1 MNGRGDCAVADHRR
15 SLGAATF
22 CRSKAGNVAAMA
34 AQAWF
39 SLDQVDVAPGSTVV
53 LQLTVV
59 NLADTTDSFVI
70 TPSGLAAAWTTI
82 EPATLTMFGGTQ
94 QVVAVEVRPPLLP
107 STTAGPMLLSVRIV
121 PHSDP
126 DDVRGAET
134 TIVIGGSQSRRL
146 DVLQPAQRGRKRAT
160 FEMMLE
166 NRGNTP
172 ASCRLRVID
181 PSGRVEGEF
190 DPPAAGVEPGA
201 STLIRLKLRTKGLQ
215 WERRARTL
223 PFRIDADQIGSP
235 TATAEATFV
244 QVPMVP
250 ERLVGR
256 LVAIGGVLALIA
268 AAWFTVVKPAIR
280 DAADDAVADA
290 QVAVA
295 STIVTGPT
303 NPPGPTTP
311 GDTTPPTV
319 ITAVDDS
326 GQPTVIPFAPVA
338 AQGETIEQRF
348 AVPAGQVL
356 HVTDLI
362 VQNPNADQGTL
373 TIQRNE
379 VVLFTYRL
387 DNIFSDVGVPLV
399 TPIEF
404 VTGQDV
410 VVVITCV
417 GIGDQTVG
425 TCNPKVIASGVLLIA

>member
-1 MNGRGDCAVADHRR
+1 
-15 SLGAATF
+15 
-22 CRSKAGNVAAMA
+22 MA

-59 NLADTTDSFVI
+59 NLADTTDAFVL

-82 EPATLTMFGGTQ
+82 EPATLTLFGGTQ
-94 QVVAVEVRPPLLP
+94 QVVAVEVRPPMLP
-107 STTAGPMLLSVRIV
+107 STTAGPTLLAVRIV

-134 TIVIGGSQSRRL
+134 TIVIGGSHSRRL
-146 DVLQPAQRGRKRAT
+146 DVLQPAQRGRLGAT

-172 ASCRLRVID
+172 ASCRLRVVD

-223 PFRIDADQIGSP
+223 PFRIDADQTGSP

-256 LVAIGGVLALIA
+256 AIASVAALAVIA
-268 AAWFTVVKPAIR
+268 ASWFTLVKPAIR
-280 DAADDAVADA
+280 DAADDAVAEA
-290 QVAVA
+290 QPASASTVTRGPDDTGSTNNTVA
-295 STIVTGPT
+295 STLVPII
-303 NPPGPTTP
+303 
-311 GDTTPPTV
+311 DT
-319 ITAVDDS
+319 
-326 GQPTVIPFAPVA
+326 GQPTAIPFAPIA
-338 AQGETIEQRF
+338 AQGETVEQRY

-356 HVTDLI
+356 RVTDLI

-387 DNIFSDVGVPLV
+387 DNIFSDASVPLV

-404 VTGQDV
+404 LTGQDLVIV
-410 VVVITCV
+410 VTCV
-417 GIGDQTVG
+417 GVGDQTVG
-425 TCNPKVIASGVLLIA
+425 SCAPKVIASGVLISG

>member
-1 MNGRGDCAVADHRR
+1 
-15 SLGAATF
+15 
-22 CRSKAGNVAAMA
+22 MA

-59 NLADTTDSFVI
+59 NLADTTDAFVL

-82 EPATLTMFGGTQ
+82 EPATLTLFGGTQ

-107 STTAGPMLLSVRIV
+107 STTAGPTLLSVRIV
-121 PHSDP
+121 PNSDP

-134 TIVIGGSQSRRL
+134 TVVIGGSHSRRL
-146 DVLQPAQRGRKRAT
+146 DVLQPAQRGRHGAT

-166 NRGNTP
+166 NRGNTS

-201 STLIRLKLRTKGLQ
+201 STLIRLKLRAQGLQ

-223 PFRIDADQIGSP
+223 PFRIDADQTGCP

-244 QVPMVP
+244 QIPMVP
-250 ERLVGR
+250 ERMFGR
-256 LVAIGGVLALIA
+256 VIA
-268 AAWFTVVKPAIR
+268 AAGILAVIALSWVTVVHPAIR
-280 DAADDAVADA
+280 DAAADAVNDLQPATA
-290 QVAVA
+290 ITVPSNPQNTSNSGNTVATLA
-295 STIVTGPT
+295 PT
-303 NPPGPTTP
+303 NN
-311 GDTTPPTV
+311 D
-319 ITAVDDS
+319 
-326 GQPTVIPFAPVA
+326 GQPTAIPFAPSA
-338 AQGETIEQRF
+338 AQGETIEQRY
-348 AVPAGQVL
+348 AVPAGQIL
-356 HVTDLI
+356 HLTDLI
-362 VQNPNADQGTL
+362 VQNPNADQGSL

-387 DNIFSDVGVPLV
+387 DNIFGDVVVPLV

-404 VTGQDV
+404 LSGQDLVIV
-410 VVVITCV
+410 VTCGGV
-417 GIGDQTVG
+417 GDQTVG
-425 TCNPKVIASGVLLIA
+425 TCAPKVIASGLLLVG

>member
-1 MNGRGDCAVADHRR
+1 M
-15 SLGAATF
+15 
-22 CRSKAGNVAAMA
+22 AGNVAAMA

-53 LQLTVV
+53 LQMTVV
-59 NLADTTDSFVI
+59 NLADSTDAFVL

-82 EPATLTMFGGTQ
+82 EPATLTLFGGTQ
-94 QVVAVEVRPPLLP
+94 QVVAVEVRPPMLP
-107 STTAGPMLLSVRIV
+107 STTAGPTLLAVRIV

-134 TIVIGGSQSRRL
+134 TIVIGASHSRRL
-146 DVLQPAQRGRKRAT
+146 DVLQPAQRGRHGAT

-223 PFRIDADQIGSP
+223 PFRIDADQTGSP

-250 ERLVGR
+250 ERLIGR
-256 LVAIGGVLALIA
+256 LVATAAVLAVIA
-268 AAWFTVVKPAIR
+268 ACWFTIVKPAIR
-280 DAADDAVADA
+280 DAADDAVAQA
-290 QVAVA
+290 QPASGSTIAIGPDDTGPTDDAVA
-295 STIVTGPT
+295 STLAPIDNT
-303 NPPGPTTP
+303 
-311 GDTTPPTV
+311 
-319 ITAVDDS
+319 
-326 GQPTVIPFAPVA
+326 GQPTAIPFAPLA
-338 AQGETIEQRF
+338 AQGETVEQRY

-356 HVTDLI
+356 RVTDLI

-404 VTGQDV
+404 LTGQDLV
-410 VVVITCV
+410 VVVTCV
-417 GIGDQTVG
+417 GVGDQTVG
-425 TCNPKVIASGVLLIA
+425 SCAPKVTASGVLITG

>member
-1 MNGRGDCAVADHRR
+1 
-15 SLGAATF
+15 
-22 CRSKAGNVAAMA
+22 MA

-39 SLDQVDVAPGSTVV
+39 SVDQVDVAPGSAVV

-59 NLADTTDSFVI
+59 NLADTTDAFVL
-70 TPSGLAAAWTTI
+70 TPSGMAAAWTTI
-82 EPATLTMFGGTQ
+82 EPATLTLFGGTQ
-94 QVVAVEVRPPLLP
+94 QVVAVEVRPPMLP
-107 STTAGPMLLSVRIV
+107 STTAGPTLLSVRIV

-134 TIVIGGSQSRRL
+134 TIVIGGSHSRRL
-146 DVLQPAQRGRKRAT
+146 DVLQPAQRGRLGAT

-201 STLIRLKLRTKGLQ
+201 STLIRLKLRAKGLQ

-223 PFRIDADQIGSP
+223 PFRIDADQTGSP
-235 TATAEATFV
+235 TATTEATFV

-250 ERLVGR
+250 ERVVGR
-256 LVAIGGVLALIA
+256 LIAAAGVLALIA
-268 AAWFTVVKPAIR
+268 LCWVAVVRPAIR
-280 DAADDAVADA
+280 DAAEDAVGDLQPAS
-290 QVAVA
+290 A
-295 STIVTGPT
+295 STIATGIT
-303 NPPGPTTP
+303 NP
-311 GDTTPPTV
+311 GDTVAPTLAP
-319 ITAVDDS
+319 IDDE
-326 GQPTVIPFAPVA
+326 GQPTLIPFAPIA
-338 AQGETIEQRF
+338 AQGETVEQRY

-356 HVTDLI
+356 HLTDLI
-362 VQNPNADQGTL
+362 VQNPNGDQGSL

-387 DNIFSDVGVPLV
+387 DNIFSDVFVPLV

-404 VTGQDV
+404 LTGQDLIIIV
-410 VVVITCV
+410 TCV
-417 GIGDQTVG
+417 GVGDQTVG
-425 TCNPKVIASGVLLIA
+425 TCAPKVTASGLLLTA

>member
-1 MNGRGDCAVADHRR
+1 
-15 SLGAATF
+15 
-22 CRSKAGNVAAMA
+22 MA

-59 NLADTTDSFVI
+59 NLADTTDAFVL
-70 TPSGLAAAWTTI
+70 TPSGMAAAWTTI
-82 EPATLTMFGGTQ
+82 EPATLTLFGGTQ
-94 QVVAVEVRPPLLP
+94 QVVAVEVRPPMLP
-107 STTAGPMLLSVRIV
+107 STTAGPTLLSVRIV

-134 TIVIGGSQSRRL
+134 TIVIGGSHSRRL
-146 DVLQPAQRGRKRAT
+146 DVLQPAQRGRHGAT

-172 ASCRLRVID
+172 ASCRLHVVD

-223 PFRIDADQIGSP
+223 PFRIDADQTGSP
-235 TATAEATFV
+235 TATAEATFI

-250 ERLVGR
+250 ERLIGR
-256 LVAIGGVLALIA
+256 LIAAAGVLALVA
-268 AAWFTVVKPAIR
+268 AGWFAVVKPAIR
-280 DAADDAVADA
+280 DAADDAVAEARPTVD
-290 QVAVA
+290 
-295 STIVTGPT
+295 STVDSRVTGPTGPT
-303 NPPGPTTP
+303 NP
-311 GDTTPPTV
+311 GDTSASTVPTV
-319 ITAVDDS
+319 VDTD
-326 GQPTVIPFAPVA
+326 GQPTAIPFAPIA
-338 AQGETIEQRF
+338 GQGETIEQRY
-348 AVPAGQVL
+348 AVPAGQLL

-404 VTGQDV
+404 VTGQDLV
-410 VVVITCV
+410 IVITCV
-417 GIGDQTVG
+417 GVGDQTVG
-425 TCNPKVIASGVLLIA
+425 TCAPKVTASGVLLAG

>member
-1 MNGRGDCAVADHRR
+1 
-15 SLGAATF
+15 
-22 CRSKAGNVAAMA
+22 MA

-53 LQLTVV
+53 LQMTVV
-59 NLADTTDSFVI
+59 NLADTTDAFVL

-82 EPATLTMFGGTQ
+82 EPATLTLFGGTQ
-94 QVVAVEVRPPLLP
+94 QVVAVEVRPPMLP
-107 STTAGPMLLSVRIV
+107 STTAGPTLLAVRIV

-134 TIVIGGSQSRRL
+134 TIVIGGSHSRRL
-146 DVLQPAQRGRKRAT
+146 DVLQPAQRGRLGAT

-223 PFRIDADQIGSP
+223 PFRIDADQTGSP

-244 QVPMVP
+244 QMPMVP

-256 LVAIGGVLALIA
+256 LVAAVGALAVIA
-268 AAWFTVVKPAIR
+268 ACWVTIVKPAIR
-280 DAADDAVADA
+280 DAADDAVAQA
-290 QVAVA
+290 RQATGSTVANPDD
-295 STIVTGPT
+295 TGPT
-303 NPPGPTTP
+303 NDSVASTL
-311 GDTTPPTV
+311 PTV
-319 ITAVDDS
+319 DT
-326 GQPTVIPFAPVA
+326 GQPTAIPFAPIA
-338 AQGETIEQRF
+338 AQGETVEQRY

-356 HVTDLI
+356 QVTDLI

-387 DNIFSDVGVPLV
+387 DNIFGDVGVPLV

-404 VTGQDV
+404 LTGQDLVIV
-410 VVVITCV
+410 VTCV
-417 GIGDQTVG
+417 GVGDQTVG
-425 TCNPKVIASGVLLIA
+425 SCAPKVIASGLLLTA

>member
-1 MNGRGDCAVADHRR
+1 M
-15 SLGAATF
+15 
-22 CRSKAGNVAAMA
+22 AGNVAAMA

-39 SLDQVDVAPGSTVV
+39 SQDQVDVAPGTTVV
-53 LQLTVV
+53 LQMTVV
-59 NLADTTDSFVI
+59 NLADTTDAFVL

-82 EPATLTMFGGTQ
+82 EPATLTLFGGTQ
-94 QVVAVEVRPPLLP
+94 QVVAVEVRPPMLP
-107 STTAGPMLLSVRIV
+107 STTAGPTLLPVRIV

-134 TIVIGGSQSRRL
+134 TIVIGSSQSRRL
-146 DVLQPAQRGRKRAT
+146 DVLQPAQRGRRGAT

-201 STLIRLKLRTKGLQ
+201 STLIRLKLRTKGMQ

-223 PFRIDADQIGSP
+223 PFRIDADQTGSP

-244 QVPMVP
+244 QVPIVP
-250 ERLVGR
+250 ERMVGR
-256 LVAIGGVLALIA
+256 LVAAAGALALIA
-268 AAWFTVVKPAIR
+268 ACWFTVVKPAIR
-280 DAADDAVADA
+280 DAADEAVKDA
-290 QVAVA
+290 QPTAATTPNTNPDNTGQTNQTVA
-295 STIVTGPT
+295 STLVPIV
-303 NPPGPTTP
+303 N
-311 GDTTPPTV
+311 D
-319 ITAVDDS
+319 
-326 GQPTVIPFAPVA
+326 GQPTAIPFSPIA
-338 AQGETIEQRF
+338 AQGETIEQRYS
-348 AVPAGQVL
+348 VPAGQVL
-356 HVTDLI
+356 QVTDLI

-404 VTGQDV
+404 LTGQDLV
-410 VVVITCV
+410 VVVSCV
-417 GIGDQTVG
+417 GVGDQTVG
-425 TCNPKVIASGVLLIA
+425 TCAPKVTASGVLLTG

>member
-1 MNGRGDCAVADHRR
+1 
-15 SLGAATF
+15 
-22 CRSKAGNVAAMA
+22 MA

-59 NLADTTDSFVI
+59 NLADTTDAFVL

-82 EPATLTMFGGTQ
+82 EPATLTLFGGTQ

-107 STTAGPMLLSVRIV
+107 STTAGPTLLSVRIV
-121 PHSDP
+121 PNSDP

-134 TIVIGGSQSRRL
+134 TVVIGGSHSRRL
-146 DVLQPAQRGRKRAT
+146 DVLQPAQRGRHGAT

-166 NRGNTP
+166 NRGNTS

-201 STLIRLKLRTKGLQ
+201 STLIRLKLRAQGLQ

-223 PFRIDADQIGSP
+223 PFRIDADQTGCP

-250 ERLVGR
+250 ERLFGR
-256 LVAIGGVLALIA
+256 VIA
-268 AAWFTVVKPAIR
+268 AAGILAVIAVGWVTVVRPAIR
-280 DAADDAVADA
+280 DAATDAVNDLQPATAITVPSNPQNTSNTGDT
-290 QVAVA
+290 VATLA
-295 STIVTGPT
+295 PT
-303 NPPGPTTP
+303 NN
-311 GDTTPPTV
+311 D
-319 ITAVDDS
+319 
-326 GQPTVIPFAPVA
+326 GQPTAIPFAPSA
-338 AQGETIEQRF
+338 AQGETIEQRY
-348 AVPAGQVL
+348 AVPAGQIL
-356 HVTDLI
+356 HLTDLI
-362 VQNPNADQGTL
+362 VQNPNADQGSL

-387 DNIFSDVGVPLV
+387 DNIFGDVVVPLV

-404 VTGQDV
+404 LSGQDLVIV
-410 VVVITCV
+410 VTCGGV
-417 GIGDQTVG
+417 GDQTVG
-425 TCNPKVIASGVLLIA
+425 TCAPKVIASGLLLVG

>member
-1 MNGRGDCAVADHRR
+1 M
-15 SLGAATF
+15 
-22 CRSKAGNVAAMA
+22 
-34 AQAWF
+34 
-39 SLDQVDVAPGSTVV
+39 

-59 NLADTTDSFVI
+59 NLADTTDAFVL
-70 TPSGLAAAWTTI
+70 TPSGMAAAWTTI
-82 EPATLTMFGGTQ
+82 EPATLTLFGGTQ
-94 QVVAVEVRPPLLP
+94 QVVAVEVRPPMLP
-107 STTAGPMLLSVRIV
+107 STTAGPNLLSVRIV

-134 TIVIGGSQSRRL
+134 TIVIGGSHSRRL
-146 DVLQPAQRGRKRAT
+146 DVLQPAQRGRLGAT

-201 STLIRLKLRTKGLQ
+201 STLIRLKLRAKGLQ

-223 PFRIDADQIGSP
+223 PFRIDADQTGSP

-250 ERLVGR
+250 ERVVGR
-256 LVAIGGVLALIA
+256 LIAAAGVLALIA
-268 AAWFTVVKPAIR
+268 LCWVAVVRPAIR
-280 DAADDAVADA
+280 DAADEAVGDLQPAT
-290 QVAVA
+290 A
-295 STIVTGPT
+295 STISTGIT
-303 NPPGPTTP
+303 NP
-311 GDTTPPTV
+311 GDTVAPTLAP
-319 ITAVDDS
+319 IDDE
-326 GQPTVIPFAPVA
+326 GQPTLIPFAPIA
-338 AQGETIEQRF
+338 AQGETIEQRY

-356 HVTDLI
+356 HLTDLI
-362 VQNPNADQGTL
+362 VQNPNTDQGSL

-387 DNIFSDVGVPLV
+387 DNIFSDVFVPLV

-404 VTGQDV
+404 LTGQDLIIIV
-410 VVVITCV
+410 TCV
-417 GIGDQTVG
+417 GVGDQTVG
-425 TCNPKVIASGVLLIA
+425 TCAPKVTASGLLLTA

>member
-1 MNGRGDCAVADHRR
+1 
-15 SLGAATF
+15 
-22 CRSKAGNVAAMA
+22 MA

-53 LQLTVV
+53 LQMTVV
-59 NLADTTDSFVI
+59 NLADTTDAFVL

-82 EPATLTMFGGTQ
+82 EPATLTLFGGTQ
-94 QVVAVEVRPPLLP
+94 QVVAVEVRPPMLP
-107 STTAGPMLLSVRIV
+107 STTAGPTLLSVRIV

-134 TIVIGGSQSRRL
+134 TIVIGGSHSRRL
-146 DVLQPAQRGRKRAT
+146 DVLQPAQRGRIGAT

-223 PFRIDADQIGSP
+223 PFRIDADQTGSP

-250 ERLVGR
+250 ERLVGG
-256 LVAIGGVLALIA
+256 LVAAVGVLALIA
-268 AAWFTVVKPAIR
+268 AAWFAIVKPAIH
-280 DAADDAVADA
+280 DAADEAATEILSDGV
-290 QVAVA
+290 VVM
-295 STIVTGPT
+295 T
-303 NPPGPTTP
+303 PGPLNTDPDNTGETNNTVSP
-311 GDTTPPTV
+311 TAPPV
-319 ITAVDDS
+319 VDE
-326 GQPTVIPFAPVA
+326 GQPTAIPFAPIA

-348 AVPAGQVL
+348 AVPAGQIL

-404 VTGQDV
+404 LPGQDLV
-410 VVVITCV
+410 VVVTCV
-417 GIGDQTVG
+417 GVGDQTVG
-425 TCNPKVIASGVLLIA
+425 SCAPRVTASGVLLTS

>member
-1 MNGRGDCAVADHRR
+1 
-15 SLGAATF
+15 
-22 CRSKAGNVAAMA
+22 MA

-39 SLDQVDVAPGSTVV
+39 SVDQVDVAPGSAVV

-59 NLADTTDSFVI
+59 NLADTTDAFVL
-70 TPSGLAAAWTTI
+70 TPSGMAAAWTTI
-82 EPATLTMFGGTQ
+82 EPATLTLFGGTQ
-94 QVVAVEVRPPLLP
+94 QVVAVEVRPPMLP
-107 STTAGPMLLSVRIV
+107 STTAGPTLLSVRIV

-134 TIVIGGSQSRRL
+134 TIVIGGSHSRRL
-146 DVLQPAQRGRKRAT
+146 DVLQPAQRGRLGAT

-201 STLIRLKLRTKGLQ
+201 STLIRLKLRAKGLQ

-223 PFRIDADQIGSP
+223 PFRIDADQTGSP
-235 TATAEATFV
+235 TATTEATFV

-250 ERLVGR
+250 ERVVGR
-256 LVAIGGVLALIA
+256 LIAAAGVLALIA
-268 AAWFTVVKPAIR
+268 LCWVAVVRPAIR
-280 DAADDAVADA
+280 DAAEDAVGDLQPAS
-290 QVAVA
+290 A
-295 STIVTGPT
+295 STISTGIT
-303 NPPGPTTP
+303 NP
-311 GDTTPPTV
+311 GDTVAPTLAP
-319 ITAVDDS
+319 IDDK
-326 GQPTVIPFAPVA
+326 GQPTLIPFAPLA
-338 AQGETIEQRF
+338 AQGETIEQRY

-356 HVTDLI
+356 HLTDLI
-362 VQNPNADQGTL
+362 VQNPNGDQGSL

-387 DNIFSDVGVPLV
+387 DNIFSDVFVPLV

-404 VTGQDV
+404 LTGQDLIIIV
-410 VVVITCV
+410 TCV
-417 GIGDQTVG
+417 GVGDQTVG
-425 TCNPKVIASGVLLIA
+425 TCAPKVTASGLLLTA

>member
-1 MNGRGDCAVADHRR
+1 
-15 SLGAATF
+15 
-22 CRSKAGNVAAMA
+22 MA

-39 SLDQVDVAPGSTVV
+39 ALDQVDVAPGSTVV
-53 LQLTVV
+53 LQMTVV
-59 NLADTTDSFVI
+59 NLADTTDAFVL

-82 EPATLTMFGGTQ
+82 EPATLTLFGGTQ
-94 QVVAVEVRPPLLP
+94 QVVAVEVRPPMLP
-107 STTAGPMLLSVRIV
+107 STTAGPTLLAVRIV

-134 TIVIGGSQSRRL
+134 TIVIGGSHSRRL
-146 DVLQPAQRGRKRAT
+146 DVLQPAQRGRHGAT

-172 ASCRLRVID
+172 ASCRLRVVD

-223 PFRIDADQIGSP
+223 PFRIDADQTGSP

-256 LVAIGGVLALIA
+256 LVAAAGALALVA
-268 AAWFTVVKPAIR
+268 ACWFTIVKPAIR
-280 DAADDAVADA
+280 NAADDAVAQA
-290 QVAVA
+290 RPATGSTVAGPA
-295 STIVTGPT
+295 DTGPT
-303 NPPGPTTP
+303 N
-311 GDTTPPTV
+311 DTVATLVPV
-319 ITAVDDS
+319 IDT
-326 GQPTVIPFAPVA
+326 GQPTAIPFAPIA
-338 AQGETIEQRF
+338 AQGATVEQRY

-373 TIQRNE
+373 TIQRND

-404 VTGQDV
+404 LTGQDLV
-410 VVVITCV
+410 VVVICV
-417 GIGDQTVG
+417 GVGDQTVG
-425 TCNPKVIASGVLLIA
+425 SCAPKVIASGVLLTG

>member
-1 MNGRGDCAVADHRR
+1 MAGIVAP
-15 SLGAATF
+15 
-22 CRSKAGNVAAMA
+22 MA

-39 SLDQVDVAPGSTVV
+39 SVDQVDVAPGSAVV

-59 NLADTTDSFVI
+59 NLADKTDAFVL
-70 TPSGLAAAWTTI
+70 TPSGMAAAWTTI
-82 EPATLTMFGGTQ
+82 EPATLTLFGGTQ
-94 QVVAVEVRPPLLP
+94 QVVAVEVRPPMLP
-107 STTAGPMLLSVRIV
+107 STTAGPTLLSVRIV

-134 TIVIGGSQSRRL
+134 TIVIGSSHSRRL
-146 DVLQPAQRGRKRAT
+146 DVLQPAQRGRLGAT

-190 DPPAAGVEPGA
+190 DPPSAGVEPGA
-201 STLIRLKLRTKGLQ
+201 STLIRLKLRSKGLQ

-223 PFRIDADQIGSP
+223 PFRIDADQTGSP

-250 ERLVGR
+250 ERVVGR
-256 LVAIGGVLALIA
+256 LIATVGVLALIA
-268 AAWFTVVKPAIR
+268 LCWVAVVRPAIR
-280 DAADDAVADA
+280 DAAEDAVGDLQPAT
-290 QVAVA
+290 A
-295 STIVTGPT
+295 STIPTVT
-303 NPPGPTTP
+303 NP
-311 GDTTPPTV
+311 GDTAPATTLP
-319 ITAVDDS
+319 VDGE
-326 GQPTVIPFAPVA
+326 GQPTAIPFAPTA
-338 AQGETIEQRF
+338 AQGETIEQRYV
-348 AVPAGQVL
+348 VPAGQVL

-362 VQNPNADQGTL
+362 VQNPNADQGSL

-404 VTGQDV
+404 LNGQDLVIV
-410 VVVITCV
+410 VTCV
-417 GIGDQTVG
+417 GVGDQTVG
-425 TCNPKVIASGVLLIA
+425 TCAPKVTASGLLLTA

>member
-1 MNGRGDCAVADHRR
+1 M
-15 SLGAATF
+15 
-22 CRSKAGNVAAMA
+22 AGNVAAMA

-59 NLADTTDSFVI
+59 NLADTTDAFVL

-82 EPATLTMFGGTQ
+82 EPATLTLFGGTQ

-107 STTAGPMLLSVRIV
+107 STTAGPTLLSVRIV

-134 TIVIGGSQSRRL
+134 TIVIGGSHSRRL
-146 DVLQPAQRGRKRAT
+146 DVLQPAQRGRLGAT

-223 PFRIDADQIGSP
+223 PFRIDADQAGSP

-250 ERLVGR
+250 ERLVGG
-256 LVAIGGVLALIA
+256 LVAAVGALALVA
-268 AAWFTVVKPAIR
+268 AAWFAVVKPAIR
-280 DAADDAVADA
+280 DAADEAVADA
-290 QVAVA
+290 QPPAA
-295 STIVTGPT
+295 TTLNT
-303 NPPGPTTP
+303 NTDNT
-311 GDTTPPTV
+311 GDTNDTVSPT
-319 ITAVDDS
+319 IAPIVDD
-326 GQPTVIPFAPVA
+326 GQPTAIPFAPVA
-338 AQGETIEQRF
+338 AQGETVEQRY
-348 AVPAGQVL
+348 AVPEGQVL

-404 VTGQDV
+404 LPGQDLVIV
-410 VVVITCV
+410 VSCV
-417 GIGDQTVG
+417 GVGDQTVG
-425 TCNPKVIASGVLLIA
+425 TCAPRVTASGVLLTS